1 MDSEIQNPDIQR
13 SRNADEENSGL
24 WTPGLV
30 TNGIRIDKLT
40 ACDVSGGRILGG
52 RGSCKPSLKK
62 TNSFLRSF
70 LMPIPTSPILCFDF
84 QPPPQFRNGAI
95 HNWLFW
101 QCAKK
106 RAVNPCIPSFV
117 GDRNGE
123 LFRTHGPTHTEV
135 SLAGPDSAAL
145 LFGVQRRKVSTEN
158 NLARH
163 FLIYRNFSIGYSG
176 SGSLGGGATVRR
188 SFRQQPDY
196 GLTLGATRDLVP
208 PCRRSP
214 SSISRMASAAAA
226 ASFRIR
232 SAAARAPG
240 KSLFFS

>member
-24 WTPGLV
+24 WTPGFV

-40 ACDVSGGRILGG
+40 ACDVSRGRILGG
-52 RGSCKPSLKK
+52 RGSCKPSVKK
-62 TNSFLRSF
+62 SNSFRRSILRQDSDQSHP
-70 LMPIPTSPILCFDF
+70 LVRRQTRPTIPEQGHPELALLAV
-84 QPPPQFRNGAI
+84 R
-95 HNWLFW
+95 
-101 QCAKK
+101 KK

-158 NLARH
+158 NLACH
-163 FLIYRNFSIGYSG
+163 FLIYEHSKVDTRVQGV
-176 SGSLGGGATVRR
+176 LAGG
-188 SFRQQPDY
+188 RQ
-196 GLTLGATRDLVP
+196 
-208 PCRRSP
+208 
-214 SSISRMASAAAA
+214 SAAH
-226 ASFRIR
+226 SVSSRTTD
-232 SAAARAPG
+232 
-240 KSLFFS
+240 